1 MDAAR
6 LSALEKEENNL
17 AKERHTLVLRI
28 LQLALADVNHHLQLI
43 QNRNRITQADIVHM
57 QQFHQ
62 QIIQL
67 SNTAR
72 EQYAELE

>member
-1 MDAAR
+1 MG
-6 LSALEKEENNL
+6 
-17 AKERHTLVLRI
+17 
-28 LQLALADVNHHLQLI
+28 
-43 QNRNRITQADIVHM
+43 TQADIVNM